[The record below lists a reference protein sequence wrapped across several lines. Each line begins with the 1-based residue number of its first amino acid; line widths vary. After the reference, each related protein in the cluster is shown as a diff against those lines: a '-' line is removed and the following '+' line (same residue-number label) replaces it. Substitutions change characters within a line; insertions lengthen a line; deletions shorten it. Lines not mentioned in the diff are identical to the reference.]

1 MSTVKKTLSLAA
13 LALGAASV
21 MASPASASKKCM
33 KQMDNFMS
41 KHGMSMDDMDNMYHH
56 NVQWRGKGSGWTVGS
71 MTFVTMKGK
80 PGGQYVMRMSKTCRM
95 ISDHTTGNMRMQGV
109 SLAPF

>member
-1 MSTVKKTLSLAA
+1 MSTLRKSLCLAVLA
-13 LALGAASV
+13 LAGASV
-21 MASPASASKKCM
+21 MATPASASKKCM
-33 KQMDNFMS
+33 KQMDAHMS
-41 KHGMSMDDMDNMYHH
+41 KHGMSMDDMDSMYHM

-80 PGGQYVMRMSKTCRM
+80 PGGNYVMRMSKTCRM
-95 ISDHTTGNMRMQGV
+95 ISDFTSGDMRMQGV